1 MMFGGNWKA
10 KPVGRSEEKMA
21 PEKLQGPDGS
31 FDPVYDVSTAEFE
44 DKVMRASLKAP
55 VIVDFWAP
63 WCGPCKQLMPTLEK
77 IVREAKGQVLLAKVN
92 IDENQQLAA
101 MLRIQSV
108 PTVYAFYQA
117 QPVDAF
123 QGNLPE
129 SQLREF
135 IAALIKVAR
144 NSAPDAIDIPKALEE
159 AARLLAQGEIAAAQ
173 SLYIDI
179 LQQDPENVPSF
190 VGMVRCF
197 IAVGDLEQ
205 AEGMIANAPDAI
217 VKDRNFAEAKS
228 ALEIAKKSPSGE
240 TAELEATIAAN
251 PKDHQARL
259 DLALSFFAMGKK
271 EEAAEQLLESI
282 AIDRKW
288 NEEAA
293 RKELLKLFEAMGHA
307 DPVTVEAR
315 KKLSSILFS

>member
-1 MMFGGNWKA
+1 M
-10 KPVGRSEEKMA
+10 
-21 PEKLQGPDGS
+21 
-31 FDPVYDVSTAEFE
+31 DPVVPQASAGMLDPVIEVSTPEFE
-44 DKVMRASLKAP
+44 DKVMRASLQTP

-63 WCGPCKQLMPTLEK
+63 WCGPCKQLIPVLEK
-77 IVREAKGQVLLAKVN
+77 VVREAGGEVLLAKVN

-108 PTVYAFYQA
+108 PTVYAFYQG

-123 QGNLPE
+123 QGNIPE
-129 SQLREF
+129 SQVREF
-135 IAALIKVAR
+135 IGALVKLAR
-144 NSAPDAIDIPKALEE
+144 SNRPDAIDIPQTL
-159 AARLLAQGEIAAAQ
+159 EIAAKALALGEITEAQ
-173 SLYIDI
+173 SAYIDI
-179 LQQDPENVPSF
+179 LQQDPENGPAY

-197 IAVGDLEQ
+197 LAAGDIEQ
-205 AEGMIANAPDAI
+205 AEGMIDNAPEAI
-217 VKDRNFAEAKS
+217 TKDRNFAEAKS
-228 ALEIAKKSPSGE
+228 ALEIARKAPSGGV
-240 TAELEATIAAN
+240 AELEAKIAAN
-251 PKDHQARL
+251 PKDHQARI
-259 DLALSFFAMGKK
+259 DLALALFAAGKR
-271 EEAAEQLLESI
+271 EAATDSLLESI